1 MTDKDLK
8 KIGDFVSVKIRDAL
22 RLITMQ
28 QSNLRDKLEMVY
40 ERLETVDEKLDS
52 QTVDIHDLQ
61 EQVKGLQDE
70 IVAHTEINK
79 RRIDEVRGHV
89 GLPASS

>member
-1 MTDKDLK
+1 MDDKTLK
-8 KIGDFVSVKIRDAL
+8 KLGDLIAVKIKEGN
-22 RLITMQ
+22 RLFGM
-28 QSNLRDKLEMVY
+28 RLESIEHHIKMIY
-40 ERLETVDEKLDS
+40 SRLETVDEKLDS